1 MKQQTNHNSTGV
13 LVLML
18 SLSGDVAE
26 IITNNFKM
34 NKLNLEELN
43 VTKLDDIVLSQTNGG
58 IWQYVV
64 AYILIEALLNP
75 SAHIEAFR
83 AGYNS

>member
-1 MKQQTNHNSTGV
+1 
-13 LVLML
+13 
-18 SLSGDVAE
+18 
-26 IITNNFKM
+26 M